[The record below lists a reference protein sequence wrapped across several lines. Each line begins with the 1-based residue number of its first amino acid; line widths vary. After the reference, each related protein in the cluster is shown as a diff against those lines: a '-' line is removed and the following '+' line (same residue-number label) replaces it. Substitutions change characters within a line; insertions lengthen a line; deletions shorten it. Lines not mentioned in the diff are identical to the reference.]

1 MSQQPLILGIAG
13 LARHGKDTIANHLVQ
28 HHGFTRL
35 AYADAI
41 RDMLELGLG
50 IEPRYLTDD
59 KETII
64 PWLGVTGRKLM
75 QSLGTEW
82 GRQQIRQDIWLVV
95 IGQRIQ
101 ALADETDRI
110 VISDVRFDNEAD
122 WIRSQSRGHLWHV
135 YRPGFLREGIDRS
148 HPSETGVK
156 PICDEPTL
164 VNDTLDNLRQLI
176 DIEING
182 LLEIDGYNYQPP
194 RPPSA
199 PITAHLEH

>member
-13 LARHGKDTIANHLVQ
+13 RARHGKDTIAAWLCAK
-28 HHGFTRL
+28 HGFTRL
-35 AYADAI
+35 AYADSL

-59 KETII
+59 KETVI
-64 PWLGVTGRKLM
+64 PWLGVTGRHLM

-82 GRQQIRQDIWLVV
+82 GRQHIRADLWV
-95 IGQRIQ
+95 IAIQQRIER
-101 ALADETDRI
+101 LADDADRI
-110 VISDVRFDNEAD
+110 VISDVRFTNEAD
-122 WIRSQSRGHLWHV
+122 WIRSHTRGHLWHV
-135 YRPGFLREGIDRS
+135 YRPGYLQEGMQHS
-148 HPSETGVK
+148 HPSEAGIK
-156 PICDEPTL
+156 PIRDEPTL
-164 VNDTLDNLRQLI
+164 INTTLDNLHRAI
-176 DIEING
+176 DIEIDA